1 MGLFWFR
8 AFLSHSSGDAELVR
22 ALRTSVMGLGI
33 EIYLAEHDVRPGKE
47 LSTKVQREIGPCDA
61 VIVLLTSSGADSA
74 YVQQEIG
81 YALKSRNPVI
91 PLVERGLPSHKL
103 AMLNGKEYIEL
114 NPDDPNEALQKAS
127 AYLEKLKDRKDFID
141 AAMAT
146 LIVAGLIYLWSSGEA
161 GFTVSSAT

>member
-33 EIYLAEHDVRPGKE
+33 EIYLAEHDVRPGLQ
-47 LSTKVQREIGPCDA
+47 LSSKVQRQIEGCDA
-61 VIVLLTSSGADSA
+61 VIVLLTTSGADSA

-81 YALKSRNPVI
+81 YALKSGNPVI
-91 PLVERGLPSHKL
+91 PLVEHGLPIQKL

-114 NPDDPNEALQKAS
+114 DPDHPDAALHKAS
-127 AYLEKLKDRKDFID
+127 AYLQRMKGRKDFLD

-146 LIVAGLIYLWSSGEA
+146 LIVAGIIYLWSSGEGGLSPVPMA
-161 GFTVSSAT
+161 